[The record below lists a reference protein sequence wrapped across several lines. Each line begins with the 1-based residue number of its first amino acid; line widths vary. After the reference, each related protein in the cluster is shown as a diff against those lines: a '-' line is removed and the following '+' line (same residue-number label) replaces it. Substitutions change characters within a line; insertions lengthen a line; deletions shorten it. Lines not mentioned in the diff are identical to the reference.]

1 MRRRKDSMKFMVGSG
16 QKLTSNLPRLAQ
28 DAESIDAETVQV
40 DTQAAVETL
49 QALQSQIE
57 DVSCRQKLRPAN
69 FPANSQVDEPG
80 RHGERSSS
88 NSSRSRF
95 QRRGP

>member
-57 DVSCRQKLRPAN
+57 DVSCQKPRPAN

-95 QRRGP
+95 QRRGL